1 MRRTDSSL
9 TLTNVVAAAAAAW
22 VALAWAAPGPAGAV
36 GRLLV
41 RTGEE
46 TVPLE
51 TAWVHVAVA
60 IDEVTARTTVTQV
73 FLNHT
78 DAELEGT
85 YVFPLPR
92 DAAVADF
99 AVWHDGRR
107 VAATVEA
114 KGPARDAYDEAAA
127 DGREPAL
134 LEEHERGLLRMD
146 VFAIPAGGTKR
157 VELVYTERL
166 DYAAGVVGYVFP
178 ARFRSETAG
187 EASLFDVDVTVR
199 APGDLAFV
207 GSPSW
212 PELEVVARAGR
223 AARLALTV
231 DSHTPTRDVDVVF
244 GVETTPIGFAARA
257 YRPKA
262 DEPGWFQVGF
272 AFNRDE
278 HPDRRPRREV
288 VFAIDTSL
296 SMAGAPLERA
306 RQVVREALAELPE
319 SDAVDVVAFDAVVQP
334 LFGRTRAVTARH
346 RAMAETFVGGLRA
359 RRGSDLGGLLA
370 ALPDLYTPRAPAGG
384 RAAANDD
391 QRVLVLLTDGQP
403 TLGEADDAKLRDA
416 LAAREAGLDVMVV
429 HLGYPSR
436 RALLEHLAPGA
447 VYHYLPDGPAGDA
460 AVEDIVHELSAAA
473 FRDVTVRVEGAVT
486 TRDVYHEGP
495 HTVFAGRQLLVH
507 GRYAPAGDGS
517 GRAELV
523 VQGTLHG
530 RRQELRWPIPLPA
543 RTDDR
548 HAAIA
553 REWAKDHVRDRLRQ
567 IDRAGDDAVRQ
578 GLIADVTA
586 LGKEHRLVTP
596 YTSFLARRPT
606 SLSLERFKPGD
617 PEIYVEAPPDA
628 LRVTAILPWAETIPC
643 RWLPEQGRW
652 MGRFLVPRGT
662 PDGLY
667 RITVVVVLQDGESRE
682 YPVFYRVDGT
692 APRMRLEL
700 PAEVAPGQR
709 VRVRAVPLENVFEG
723 RGPTVTLRA
732 DVRRAVL
739 RVGGRSVVLRR
750 TADGAAWEGT
760 FVVPQDA
767 HGRLTATLVVSDWAA
782 NSFRTA
788 HTLTVAPA
796 GGVR

>member
-1 MRRTDSSL
+1 MKRTTTGS
-9 TLTNVVAAAAAAW
+9 AAIAAW
-22 VALAWAAPGPAGAV
+22 VALALVSASPAAAT

-41 RTGEE
+41 RSGEE

-51 TAWVHVAVA
+51 TAWVHVSVA

-107 VAATVEA
+107 VAATVEER
-114 KGPARDAYDEAAA
+114 GPARDAYDEAAA

-134 LEEHERGLLRMD
+134 LEEREGGLLRMD

-187 EASLFDVDVTVR
+187 EAGLFDIDVSVQ
-199 APGDLAFV
+199 APGELSFV

-212 PELEVVARAGR
+212 PELEVVARDGR
-223 AARLALTV
+223 TARLALTV
-231 DSHTPTRDVDVVF
+231 DPHTPTRDVDVVF
-244 GVETTPIGFAARA
+244 GVETTPIGHMARA
-257 YRPKA
+257 YRPKKGEA
-262 DEPGWFQVGF
+262 GWFQVGF

-278 HPDRRPRREV
+278 HPERRPRREV
-288 VFAIDTSL
+288 VFAVDTSL

-306 RQVVREALAELPE
+306 RRLVREALAELPAT
-319 SDAVDVVAFDAVVQP
+319 DGVDVVAFDSVVQP
-334 LFGRTRAVTARH
+334 LFERARPVSAAN
-346 RAMAETFVGGLRA
+346 RAMAETFVDGLRA
-359 RRGSDLGGLLA
+359 HRGSDLGGLLA
-370 ALPDLYTPRAPAGG
+370 ALPELYTPRSGEKGGLAAP
-384 RAAANDD
+384 RAVERADARPETNDD
-391 QRVLVLLTDGQP
+391 ERVLVLLTDGQP
-403 TLGEADDAKLRDA
+403 TLGEVDEARLKEA
-416 LAAREAGLDVMVV
+416 LAARELGVDVMVV

-436 RALLEHLAPGA
+436 RPLLEHLAPGA
-447 VYHYLPDGPAGDA
+447 VYHYLPEGAAGDA
-460 AVEDIVHELSAAA
+460 ALEEVVHELAAAA
-473 FRDVTVRVEGAVT
+473 FRDVTVRVEGAAT
-486 TRDVYHEGP
+486 TSDVYSEGP

-507 GRYAPAGDGS
+507 GRYQPAGDGS

-523 VQGTLHG
+523 VEGTLHG
-530 RRQELRWPIPLPA
+530 RRETFRWPIELPA
-543 RTDDR
+543 ATDGR
-548 HAAIA
+548 NAPIA

-567 IDRAGDDAVRQ
+567 IDLAADDAVRQ
-578 GLIADVTA
+578 GLVAEVTA

-596 YTSFLARRPT
+596 YTSFLARRPA

-617 PEIYVEAPPDA
+617 PEIYVAAPRDA
-628 LRVTAILPWAETIPC
+628 RRVTAILPWGETIPC
-643 RWLPEQGRW
+643 RWVPEQGRW

-667 RITVVVVLQDGESRE
+667 RITVVIVTQDGESRE
-682 YPVFYRVDGT
+682 LPVFYRVDGA

-700 PAEVAPGQR
+700 PAEVAPGER

-739 RVGGRSVVLRR
+739 RVGGRSVALRR

-760 FVVPQDA
+760 FVVPKDA
-767 HGRLTATLVVSDWAA
+767 RGRLEATLVVSDWAA
-782 NSFRTA
+782 NSFRTGHA
-788 HTLTVAPA
+788 LTV
-796 GGVR
+796 R